1 MIAYGT
7 HEGSVAI
14 LDTDS
19 LLNLYT
25 VRETHN
31 SVVTS
36 VEFLRS
42 SLETRVLS
50 GGFEESVISISI
62 DNKAVWHRFP
72 PKSKFDTCL
81 CMQMN

>member
-7 HEGSVAI
+7 LEGSVAI

-31 SVVTS
+31 SIVTS
-36 VEFLRS
+36 VEFLHS
-42 SLETRVLS
+42 SPETRALS

-62 DNKAVWHRFP
+62 DNKAVWHSFP
-72 PKSKFDTCL
+72 AKSEFF
-81 CMQMN
+81 MHFPYANF